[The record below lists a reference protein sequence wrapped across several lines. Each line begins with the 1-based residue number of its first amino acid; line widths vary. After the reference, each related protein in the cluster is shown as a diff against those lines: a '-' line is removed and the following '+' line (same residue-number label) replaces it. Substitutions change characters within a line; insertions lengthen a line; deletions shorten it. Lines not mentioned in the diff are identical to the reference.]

1 MQFYLLQILPS
12 RLPLGRPWGMW
23 ECGRR
28 GDTCG
33 SKCFSNS
40 FYFSLLVVIPP
51 LFSSPEMLR
60 VVNSHAFSWFWRG
73 NGWFSVFSTATLDF
87 NFLRFS
93 KSVTI
98 HLLSSVQTF
107 VFVSFPEEIF
117 KNNIWTKSVM
127 YFLDPF
133 ISLISKFL
141 VYVIL
146 VALLMN
152 LCFGAEVPVAISNAY
167 SGQAGVLAPL
177 TGPKP

>member
-1 MQFYLLQILPS
+1 
-12 RLPLGRPWGMW
+12 
-23 ECGRR
+23 
-28 GDTCG
+28 
-33 SKCFSNS
+33 
-40 FYFSLLVVIPP
+40 
-51 LFSSPEMLR
+51 
-60 VVNSHAFSWFWRG
+60 
-73 NGWFSVFSTATLDF
+73 
-87 NFLRFS
+87 
-93 KSVTI
+93 
-98 HLLSSVQTF
+98 
-107 VFVSFPEEIF
+107 
-117 KNNIWTKSVM
+117 M